1 MKKVSAAETTIF
13 VYDASGVLIAEYSA
27 RVSQEPR
34 VSYLTTDHLSS
45 PRVTTNE
52 RGDGGEALPTLSPRR
67 GREIIAQGKAVS
79 AATLGK
85 RPQNNSWSSVRSD
98 RGILSAASRLQEN

>member
-1 MKKVSAAETTIF
+1 MKKVSADEATIF

-67 GREIIAQGKAVS
+67 GRETIA
-79 AATLGK
+79 
-85 RPQNNSWSSVRSD
+85 
-98 RGILSAASRLQEN
+98 

>member
-1 MKKVSAAETTIF
+1 M
-13 VYDASGVLIAEYSA
+13 
-27 RVSQEPR
+27 
-34 VSYLTTDHLSS
+34 TTDHSGS

-67 GREIIAQGKAVS
+67 GREIIAQGKAAP

-85 RPQNNSWSSVRSD
+85 RPQN
-98 RGILSAASRLQEN
+98 